1 MKKKIALFIM
11 FCMTFILFSNKIL
24 ALSPDEVVK
33 AVNDYY
39 ESIYKDT
46 SVNPDYKMEYD
57 LTLKRLNFNFN
68 LENVSSSSFY
78 WTYNEEENS
87 IEYENNGVVND
98 ENINKHPHVLIHL
111 LSISNSLGYDEEQL
125 SELLNIADKINYN
138 DDKIELEFV
147 DIPDGYVM
155 EDGTDASGK
164 ILKRLKLCLDG
175 FGGLIPNQNKDKEET
190 NNENEKSEIID
201 DSIKNIIPV
210 TNKVEITNPK
220 TTDEKI
226 KLVILGIIISGAFV
240 IIGCNKIKKKRN
252 S

>member
-57 LTLKRLNFNFN
+57 STLKRLNFNFN
-68 LENVSSSSFY
+68 LENVSSSSFF

-98 ENINKHPHVLIHL
+98 ENLDEMTHVIFNT
-111 LSISNSLGYDEEQL
+111 IAIFRSLGYEDEQ
-125 SELLNIADKINYN
+125 SFTELLSKVNELNYE
-138 DDKIELEFV
+138 DDRIEFEFV
-147 DIPDGYVM
+147 NIPEGYKS
-155 EDGTDASGK
+155 EDGSDVTGNM
-164 ILKRLKLCLDG
+164 LKRLKFCLDG
-175 FGGLIPNQNKDKEET
+175 FGGLIPNK
-190 NNENEKSEIID
+190 NNDNEKSEIID

-220 TTDEKI
+220 TSDEKI
-226 KLVILGIIISGAFV
+226 KLVILGIIISGAFI
-240 IIGCNKIKKKRN
+240 IIGCKKIKKKRN